1 LPSSIG
7 IATKTTDVSPIRA
20 VLFDLDGT
28 LVDSAED
35 LKEAVNRLLGQ
46 RGLRAVTRDEV
57 TTMIGDGALK
67 LVERALAATESDP
80 ALAPELLPR
89 FLELYEGNAAMHTRA
104 FPGAQEVLLTLKQR
118 RISLGLVTNKPA
130 AATAEILKA
139 LGLAPFFGAVVGG
152 DTLPERKPSPA
163 PLFHAAR
170 QLRVRPPETLMV
182 GDNHHDVRAA
192 RAAGMRVAAVTY
204 GYCHVPH
211 EELSADWLID
221 SLSELPRLVGP

>member
-1 LPSSIG
+1 MV
-7 IATKTTDVSPIRA
+7 TKTTDVSPIRA

-35 LKEAVNRLLGQ
+35 LKEALNRLLGE

-80 ALAPELLPR
+80 ALAPELLSR
-89 FLELYEGNAAMHTRA
+89 FLELYEGNAAKHTRA
-104 FPGAQEVLLTLKQR
+104 FPGAEEALVALQQR
-118 RISLGLVTNKPA
+118 QFSLGVVTNKPA

-139 LGLAPFFGAVVGG
+139 LGLASFFGAVVGG

-163 PLFHAAR
+163 PLLHAAR
-170 QLRVRPPETLMV
+170 QLRVRPDETLMV

-211 EELSADWLID
+211 EELSADWLVD
-221 SLSELPRLVGP
+221 GLSELPWLVGP